1 MNSSVYNKV
10 DKILLAVDCIIFGF
24 DGKDLKALLVKRAM
38 EPQKDKWSLMGGFV
52 QKEESVDDAA
62 IRVLS
67 LLTGLKDIYMEQLYC
82 FGDVNRDSAG
92 RVVSIVYFALI
103 KIDDYHK
110 DLLKVH
116 NAKWFSLDKF
126 PAVVFDHKQMVDLSR
141 KRLEEKVATH
151 PIGFELLPAKFTLQ
165 QLMALYEAVYNTRF
179 DTRNF
184 TKKILSLGLLIKLN
198 EKEKETSKKGS
209 FLYAFDNEKYNKLK
223 KEGLRF
229 L

>member
-1 MNSSVYNKV
+1 MNSSVYNKF

-24 DGKDLKALLVKRAM
+24 DGKDLKALLVKRAL

-110 DLLKVH
+110 DLLKEH
-116 NAKWFSLDKF
+116 NAKWFSLDKL
-126 PAVVFDHKQMVDLSR
+126 PTVIFDHKQMIDLSR
-141 KRLEEKVATH
+141 LRLQEKVISH

-165 QLMALYEAVYNTRF
+165 QLQALYEAVYNTSF
-179 DTRNF
+179 DNRNF

-198 EKEKETSKKGS
+198 EKDKESSKKGS
-209 FLYAFDNEKYNKLK
+209 FLYEFDNDKYNKLN

>member
-1 MNSSVYNKV
+1 MISSVYNKV

-24 DGKDLKALLVKRAM
+24 DGKDLKALLVKRAI

-110 DLLKVH
+110 DLLKEH
-116 NAKWFSLDKF
+116 HAKWFSLDKL
-126 PAVVFDHKQMVDLSR
+126 PTVIFDHKQMIDLSSQ
-141 KRLEEKVATH
+141 RLQEKVISH

-165 QLMALYEAVYNTRF
+165 QLQALYEAVYNTSF
-179 DTRNF
+179 DNRNF

-198 EKEKETSKKGS
+198 EKDKESSKKGS
-209 FLYAFDNEKYNKLK
+209 FLYEFDNDKYNKLN

>member
-1 MNSSVYNKV
+1 MISSVYNKV

-24 DGKDLKALLVKRAM
+24 DGKDLKALLVKRAI

-110 DLLKVH
+110 DLLKEH
-116 NAKWFSLDKF
+116 HAKWFSLDKL
-126 PAVVFDHKQMVDLSR
+126 PTVIFDYKQMIELSR
-141 KRLEEKVATH
+141 QRLQEKVISH

-165 QLMALYEAVYNTRF
+165 QLQALYEAVYNTSF
-179 DTRNF
+179 DNRNF

-198 EKEKETSKKGS
+198 EKDKESSKKGS
-209 FLYAFDNEKYNKLK
+209 FLYEFDNDKYNKLN

>member
-1 MNSSVYNKV
+1 MNNSVYNKV

-24 DGKDLKALLVKRAM
+24 DGKDLNALLVKRAI

-62 IRVLS
+62 TRVLS

-110 DLLKVH
+110 DLLKEH
-116 NAKWFSLDKF
+116 HAKWFSLDKL
-126 PAVVFDHKQMVDLSR
+126 PAVVFDHQQMIELSR
-141 KRLEEKVATH
+141 QRLQEKVISH

-165 QLMALYEAVYNTRF
+165 QLQGLYEAVYNTSF
-179 DTRNF
+179 DNRNF
-184 TKKILSLGLLIKLN
+184 TKKILSLELLIKLN
-198 EKEKETSKKGS
+198 EKDKETSRKGS
-209 FLYAFDNEKYNKLK
+209 FLYIFDKEKYEQHNNQALT
-223 KEGLRF
+223 F

>member
-1 MNSSVYNKV
+1 MNSSVYNKF

-24 DGKDLKALLVKRAM
+24 DGKDLKALLVKRAL

-110 DLLKVH
+110 DLLKEH
-116 NAKWFSLDKF
+116 NAKWFSLDKL
-126 PAVVFDHKQMVDLSR
+126 PTVIFDHKQMIDLSR
-141 KRLEEKVATH
+141 LRLQEKVISH

-165 QLMALYEAVYNTRF
+165 QLQALYEAVYNTSF
-179 DTRNF
+179 DNRNF

-198 EKEKETSKKGS
+198 EKDKESSKKGS
-209 FLYAFDNEKYNKLK
+209 FLFEFDNDKYNKLN